1 MRTEPR
7 PEKVAAVAEV
17 REKFENSSA
26 VVLTEYRGLDVPA
39 MAKLRAAMREAGGE
53 YKIYKNTLALRAVKD
68 LGLTDLEE
76 HFTGPTALAFVTKT
90 ADGERGDA
98 VGVAKALSDFAKEND
113 ALVIKGGMLD
123 DAVLSPDDVNALA
136 KIPPREE
143 LLARLAGGL
152 AAPMQKF
159 ASLLQAIPRDFA
171 YALNALIAEG
181 GGPDAAPDAPAAAE
195 EPAAEAADETPEDSA
210 PADDAAA
217 TETDAPADDAAA
229 DETASADEAPASDA
243 ADEESAAPADDATP
257 ESEAPA
263 PESTDSEAPAEE
275 STTETETEES

>member
-76 HFTGPTALAFVTKT
+76 HFTGPTAVAFVGKT

-123 DAVLSPDDVNALA
+123 DAVLTTDDVNALA
-136 KIPPREE
+136 KVPPRDV

-195 EPAAEAADETPEDSA
+195 EPAAEASDDAA
-210 PADDAAA
+210 PADDAVAA
-217 TETDAPADDAAA
+217 ETDAPAEAAA
-229 DETASADEAPASDA
+229 DETASADEAPASEA
-243 ADEESAAPADDATP
+243 ADEESAAPADEPTPDA
-257 ESEAPA
+257 EAPA
-263 PESTDSEAPAEE
+263 EESPESEAPAEE
-275 STTETETEES
+275 SETETEES

>member
-68 LGLTDLEE
+68 LGLTDLEG
-76 HFTGPTALAFVTKT
+76 HFTGPTAVAFVGTT

-98 VGVAKALSDFAKEND
+98 VGVAKALSEFAKEND
-113 ALVIKGGMLD
+113 ALIIKGGMLD
-123 DAVLSPDDVNALA
+123 EAVLSADDITALA
-136 KIPPREE
+136 KVPPREV

-152 AAPMQKF
+152 QAPMQKF
-159 ASLLQAIPRDFA
+159 AQLLNTLPQNFA
-171 YALNALIAEG
+171 YALSALIADG
-181 GGPDAAPDAPAAAE
+181 GGPDAAPDAPAAE
-195 EPAAEAADETPEDSA
+195 EPAAAESAEESSDSSEDAAPAEEAA
-210 PADDAAA
+210 AA
-217 TETDAPADDAAA
+217 ETDAPAEVAAA
-229 DETASADEAPASDA
+229 DETASADEAPASEA
-243 ADEESAAPADDATP
+243 ADEESAAPADDSTP
-257 ESEAPA
+257 DAEAPA
-263 PESTDSEAPAEE
+263 EAESEAPAEE
-275 STTETETEES
+275 PETETEES

>member
-76 HFTGPTALAFVTKT
+76 HFTGPTALAFVGQT

-136 KIPPREE
+136 KVPPRDV

-195 EPAAEAADETPEDSA
+195 EPAAEAADESADAA

-217 TETDAPADDAAA
+217 AETDAPADAAA
-229 DETASADEAPASDA
+229 DETASADEAPASEA
-243 ADEESAAPADDATP
+243 ADDESAAPADDSTP
-257 ESEAPA
+257 DAEAPA
-263 PESTDSEAPAEE
+263 EAESEAPAEE
-275 STTETETEES
+275 TDTETEES

>member
-76 HFTGPTALAFVTKT
+76 HFTGPTALAFVGKT
-90 ADGERGDA
+90 ADGESGDA

-123 DAVLSPDDVNALA
+123 DAMLSSDDIDALA
-136 KIPPREE
+136 KVPPREV

-159 ASLLQAIPRDFA
+159 ASLLQAVPRDFA

-195 EPAAEAADETPEDSA
+195 EPAAEAADESADAA
-210 PADDAAA
+210 PAEDAAA
-217 TETDAPADDAAA
+217 AETDAPADAAA
-229 DETASADEAPASDA
+229 DETASADEAPASEA
-243 ADEESAAPADDATP
+243 ADDESAAPADDSTP
-257 ESEAPA
+257 DAEAPA
-263 PESTDSEAPAEE
+263 EAESEAPAEE
-275 STTETETEES
+275 TDTETEES

>member
-1 MRTEPR
+1 MRSEPR

-17 REKFENSSA
+17 REKFENSNA

-39 MAKLRAAMREAGGE
+39 LAKLRASMRAAGGE

-68 LGLTDLEE
+68 LGLTDLEQ

-98 VGVAKALSDFAKEND
+98 VGVAKALSDFSKDNE
-113 ALVIKGGMLD
+113 ALVIKGGLLD
-123 DAVLSPDDVNALA
+123 DAVLSAADVDALA
-136 KIPPREE
+136 KVPPRDV

-181 GGPDAAPDAPAAAE
+181 GGPNAAADAPAAAAE
-195 EPAAEAADETPEDSA
+195 EPAAE
-210 PADDAAA
+210 
-217 TETDAPADDAAA
+217 ETDAPAQDAVA

-243 ADEESAAPADDATP
+243 ADEESAAPA
-257 ESEAPA
+257 EEAP
-263 PESTDSEAPAEE
+263 PEAEAEAEASTESEAPAEE
-275 STTETETEES
+275 PETETEES